1 MRIDPMSVK
10 LGLQHIANEAP
21 DDSPTWRGQRFRES
35 ALDAL
40 AYIRQLEGDLR
51 RQGFTEYNEKEENTN
66 GPQ

>member
-1 MRIDPMSVK
+1 MRHDPTEVK

-21 DDSPTWRGQRFRES
+21 DHSPTWRGQRFRES

-51 RQGFTEYNEKEENTN
+51 RQGFTEYNEKEDNN
-66 GPQ
+66 D